1 VKNRVVVPAGTTVM
15 TLENA
20 DGDKVKVKT
29 ARPLREV
36 GWPGKKTTVHLN
48 IGKARRSADG
58 GERWGT
64 LVLHGPTG
72 DVRTPIV
79 AAGSLGEP
87 SLGWR
92 LRHLP

>member
-1 VKNRVVVPAGTTVM
+1 MCSGLDRAG
-15 TLENA
+15 LPEA
-20 DGDKVKVKT
+20 G
-29 ARPLREV
+29 E
-36 GWPGKKTTVHLN
+36 
-48 IGKARRSADG
+48 ARRSADG

-72 DVRTPIV
+72 DVRTPVV

-92 LRHLP
+92 LQHLP